1 MAKWVADVFK
11 TLADAETAIETID
24 DTIDIRAEA
33 FKEGALQKV
42 LVAQGSTSNAS
53 RQEHKTYIPSDM
65 QASVTLN
72 DSGTADVSLP
82 SVTIATGDMPT
93 GHTLDAVFCHL
104 KYGSYKDTSTAD
116 NAING
121 TQYVQVKES
130 VSGTYTNA
138 VKIIDNGLPV
148 DVSEATVM
156 GGDVVFGNIDV
167 VVQVAAENKTYDFQW
182 TDCKVDGNNII
193 LYDVQTIIEVRWH

>member
-1 MAKWVADVFK
+1 MAKWTADVYK

-24 DTIDIRAEA
+24 DTVDIRAEA
-33 FKEGALQKV
+33 FKEGAQQKV

-53 RQEHKTYIPSDM
+53 RQEHISFFVSDM
-65 QASVTLN
+65 QASVTLD
-72 DSGTADVSLP
+72 DSGTADASLP
-82 SVTIATGDMPT
+82 SVIIATGDMPT
-93 GHTLDAVFCHL
+93 GHTIDAVFCHL
-104 KYGSYKDTSTAD
+104 KYGSRKDTSTAD
-116 NAING
+116 NAIDG

-130 VSGTYTNA
+130 VSGSYANA
-138 VKIIDNGLPV
+138 VKIIDNGMPI

-167 VVQVAAENKTYDFQW
+167 VAQVAAENKTYDFQW
-182 TDCKVDGNNII
+182 TDSQVDGNNII